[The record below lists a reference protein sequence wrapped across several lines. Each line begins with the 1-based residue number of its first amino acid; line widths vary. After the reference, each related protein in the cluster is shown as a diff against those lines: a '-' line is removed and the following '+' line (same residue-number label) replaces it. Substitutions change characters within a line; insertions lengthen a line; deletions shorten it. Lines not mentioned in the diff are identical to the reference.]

1 MQHFSF
7 LDFLTGN
14 FKGIWLLNI
23 PVKNPWTAKSEAFV
37 DHRWAKLRQK
47 YGDPAG
53 KDHGGAGLPPQG
65 HPGEGLQEVQTE
77 DRGHCGACRRF
88 F

>member
-1 MQHFSF
+1 M
-7 LDFLTGN
+7 
-14 FKGIWLLNI
+14 
-23 PVKNPWTAKSEAFV
+23 TAKSEAFV

-88 F
+88 FLNSAMQDIN